1 MRLLVLRRIVWMILF
16 SLAVLPLRGQQSI
29 PVYLEG
35 EIGVDRFGDGDVR
48 SVFPA
53 GAAFRLGAAFAL
65 ADQERLRLRPQGGVK
80 FFGNTIDEEVTEQLL
95 IIKGGVQVSY
105 DAFFLGRTTFFPYLA
120 VDYNWVSNFDME
132 SYGEDDVS
140 YSENYLRGTG
150 ISEEVGLRVQVSD
163 WYVKAGYELFR
174 PRLRV
179 RQSIVDDDL
188 TSGYVTPPSHP
199 FRFNTVNISI
209 GFSIRP

>member
-1 MRLLVLRRIVWMILF
+1 
-16 SLAVLPLRGQQSI
+16 
-29 PVYLEG
+29 
-35 EIGVDRFGDGDVR
+35 
-48 SVFPA
+48 
-53 GAAFRLGAAFAL
+53 
-65 ADQERLRLRPQGGVK
+65 
-80 FFGNTIDEEVTEQLL
+80 
-95 IIKGGVQVSY
+95 
-105 DAFFLGRTTFFPYLA
+105 
-120 VDYNWVSNFDME
+120 ME